1 MKPAAWR
8 AARDQPLDPV
18 SREEGFRPFE
28 HTGDL
33 GLEVWAASAE
43 RLFALAAEAL
53 SAQIAEARP
62 LPAEFRVDVVLE
74 GDGPEDLLVHWLNT
88 ALLEGELRRAVWTRA
103 DVSLLTTARI
113 EGTLSGQRLDP
124 RRQTFLREIKAVS
137 MHGLAL
143 ELEASR
149 CRCRLILDV

>member
-1 MKPAAWR
+1 MPPGAPRATSPWIRSPGRRASGLSSTPGTWGSRCGRRAPSDSSPWR
-8 AARDQPLDPV
+8 PRL
-18 SREEGFRPFE
+18 SRPRSPRQGHCP
-28 HTGDL
+28 
-33 GLEVWAASAE
+33 
-43 RLFALAAEAL
+43 
-53 SAQIAEARP
+53 
-62 LPAEFRVDVVLE
+62 
-74 GDGPEDLLVHWLNT
+74 DLLVHWLNT